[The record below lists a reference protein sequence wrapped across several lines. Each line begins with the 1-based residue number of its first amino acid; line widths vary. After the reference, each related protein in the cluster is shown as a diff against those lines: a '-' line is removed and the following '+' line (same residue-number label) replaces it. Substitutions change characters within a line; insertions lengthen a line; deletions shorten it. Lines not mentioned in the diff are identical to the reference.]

1 MLCPRI
7 RQSLSHDHSAPSRIS
22 RLHTDNPAGSIG
34 IKSELVIPGLKH
46 DHAPASFGWQFEF
59 SADGLRVAHGGKHSN
74 RTQRKHEH
82 DEILAIRLHV
92 TLLLSWKDTTARG
105 RRSSVVGIDYE
116 VR

>member
-1 MLCPRI
+1 MVCPRI

-22 RLHTDNPAGSIG
+22 RLHTDNPAGSVG

-92 TLLLSWKDTTARG
+92 TLLLSWKKTPRREAGGLQLSGLTTR
-105 RRSSVVGIDYE
+105 
-116 VR
+116 